1 MPATLIFR
9 LNEIPEGVSEQ
20 DVSVPAAELTLGVAS
35 EDRFRVR
42 VGFRRSHHMVEAD
55 LRVDGRLRLVCD
67 RSLDEYEQAVD
78 GRYTVLF
85 KDDAVEEVEDEQ
97 TAIRRLNVSG
107 NEIDLRRDVRDTI
120 LLNIPIRKLHPRF
133 LDADGNEM
141 PFESPDLGDP
151 APDPRWEALNVLK
164 STIAKN

>member
-20 DVSVPAAELTLGVAS
+20 DVSVPAAELTLGVEAAGP
-35 EDRFRVR
+35 FRVR
-42 VGFRRSHHMVEAD
+42 VGFRRSHHMVEAN
-55 LRVDGRLRLVCD
+55 LHVLGGLRLVCD
-67 RSLDEYEQAVD
+67 RSLDDFDMAVD
-78 GRYTVLF
+78 SRYTVLF
-85 KDDAVEEVEDEQ
+85 KDDSVDEVEDDQ

-133 LDADGNEM
+133 LDDEGNER
-141 PFESPDLGDP
+141 PFESPYLGEP
-151 APDPRWEALNVLK
+151 APDPRWDALNVLK